1 MENIDVMV
9 TLISSV
15 GFPIACC
22 CVLFYLF
29 YEMKKTLD
37 SLNQTLVMLDVRMRE
52 IEQDVKDLKDMK
64 NM

>member
-1 MENIDVMV
+1 MESIEYVT

-29 YEMKKTLD
+29 NEMRNTLEK
-37 SLNQTLVMLDVRMRE
+37 LNATLAALDVRMQE
-52 IEQDVKDLKDMK
+52 IENDVKDIKSSH
-64 NM
+64 

>member
-1 MENIDVMV
+1 MENIDVLV

-29 YEMKKTLD
+29 YEMRNTLD
-37 SLNQTLVMLDVRMRE
+37 KLNTTLTALDVRLQE
-52 IEQDVKDLKDMK
+52 IESDVKDLKS
-64 NM
+64 

>member
-1 MENIDVMV
+1 MENIDVFV

-29 YEMKKTLD
+29 YEMRNTLEK
-37 SLNQTLVMLDVRMRE
+37 LNATLTSLDVRMQE
-52 IEQDVKDLKDMK
+52 IESDIKELKG
-64 NM
+64 

>member
-1 MENIDVMV
+1 MESVDMFV

-29 YEMKKTLD
+29 HEMRKTLEA
-37 SLNQTLVMLDVRMRE
+37 LNTTLTAMDVRLQE
-52 IEQDVKDLKDMK
+52 IENDIKELKS
-64 NM
+64 

>member
-1 MENIDVMV
+1 MESIEVAA

-29 YEMKKTLD
+29 HEMRNTLD
-37 SLNQTLVMLDVRMRE
+37 RLNTTLAAMDVRLQE
-52 IEQDVKDLKDMK
+52 IENDLKDTK
-64 NM
+64 SS

>member
-1 MENIDVMV
+1 MEELNVIT

-29 YEMKKTLD
+29 YQMRDILD
-37 SLNQTLVMLDVRMRE
+37 KLNTTLVSLDVRLQE
-52 IEQDVKDLKDMK
+52 IENDVKELKSRD
-64 NM
+64 